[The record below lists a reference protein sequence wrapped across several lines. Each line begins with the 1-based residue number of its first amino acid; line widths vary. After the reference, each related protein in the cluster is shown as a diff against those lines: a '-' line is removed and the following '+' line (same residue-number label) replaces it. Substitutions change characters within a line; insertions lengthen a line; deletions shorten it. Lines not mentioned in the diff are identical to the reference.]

1 MLQSSWATY
10 PASAP
15 GQWHVVVPEFLVL
28 LSSDSPAIVEAE
40 AHPWMARQKF
50 GKTFML
56 QRTENKLQDLGF
68 PWRKIGSV
76 GYTVSRIDAAN
87 LY

>member
-56 QRTENKLQDLGF
+56 QRTENKATGLG
-68 PWRKIGSV
+68 G
-76 GYTVSRIDAAN
+76 IDAAN